1 MSRMHVR
8 SVHDPVL
15 GVITTAELQSRLD
28 AHDSK
33 MSTAARVKDT
43 PETRALHFS
52 NNGTQNRQSLEAI
65 QARGTFPQ
73 ERIEKL
79 IERHPHRRDF
89 LSTAGLHRRRRR
101 CPPLHPM

>member
-1 MSRMHVR
+1 MHVR

-79 IERHPHRRDF
+79 IESIRTGATFYLPQGCTVVAEGAR
-89 LSTAGLHRRRRR
+89 L
-101 CPPLHPM
+101 CIQCK